1 MGSVGAAKR
10 HHRGQELTPR
20 LLILEKSLKT
30 LYTQFLLVSCIHVR
44 KSSSHKL
51 LTTHGNSHIHTKKLQ
66 HQYCGWFNFSLLSA
80 SQQNASYKHS
90 KTTSSK
96 MQKMTFF
103 KRHFFLYVYVLG
115 GAHTIAQMWRSEVN
129 LWEEPIFSSS
139 HVCSRDQ
146 TRVIRFGSKSPSP
159 AVPSLCLTGPQW
171 GVEGASLVQ

>member
-1 MGSVGAAKR
+1 MPSLTHQTEEGRVRRTSVWVTW
-10 HHRGQELTPR
+10 GQQLMPR

-30 LYTQFLLVSCIHVR
+30 LYTRFPLVSCIHVR

-51 LTTHGNSHIHTKKLQ
+51 LTTHANSHIHTKKLQ

-115 GAHTIAQMWRSEVN
+115 GGTYHSTNVEVRGQPLGGTN
-129 LWEEPIFSSS
+129 SLLPCVF
-139 HVCSRDQ
+139 Q
-146 TRVIRFGSKSPSP
+146 GSNS
-159 AVPSLCLTGPQW
+159 GD
-171 GVEGASLVQ
+171 